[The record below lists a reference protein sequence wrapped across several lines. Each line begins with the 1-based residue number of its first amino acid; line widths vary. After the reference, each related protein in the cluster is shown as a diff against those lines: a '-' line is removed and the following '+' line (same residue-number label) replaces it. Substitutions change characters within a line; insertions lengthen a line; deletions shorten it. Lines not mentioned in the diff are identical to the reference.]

1 MYTQLQNNALLCW
14 VGAKHQSI
22 ASYYDKENPKQGG
35 RDNIELA
42 KAWFDAV
49 MKSPV
54 FSGIVYRGICANQ
67 YRCHDLR
74 HIEKLFKLNE
84 GDEYCLTRPCSF
96 TVSNKIGKDWALP
109 NVANKDIN
117 HVSVLLIC
125 TVNSGRDIRGGPKH
139 KTGDEEEIVLLHGV
153 RFIVTKV
160 QDEHENTGKGN
171 GCIKQK
177 ILWLK
182 ETEIVHE

>member
-1 MYTQLQNNALLCW
+1 MYTQTQQKALECW

-22 ASYYDKENPKQGG
+22 ASYYDIENAEQG
-35 RDNIELA
+35 DVNIELA

-49 MKSPV
+49 ANSPE
-54 FSGIVYRGICANQ
+54 FRGIVYRGICANK

-84 GDEYCLTRPCSF
+84 GDEYWLTRPCSS
-96 TVSNKIGKDWALP
+96 TVTKDIGKNRALL
-109 NVANKDIN
+109 NEDNKDID
-117 HVSVLLIC
+117 HKSVLLIC

-139 KTGDEEEIVLLHGV
+139 EAGDEEEIVLLHGL

-160 QDEHENTGKGN
+160 EDVHGN
-171 GCIKQK
+171 PGEGEGSIEQK
-177 ILWLK
+177 RLWLI
-182 ETEIVHE
+182 ETDQG